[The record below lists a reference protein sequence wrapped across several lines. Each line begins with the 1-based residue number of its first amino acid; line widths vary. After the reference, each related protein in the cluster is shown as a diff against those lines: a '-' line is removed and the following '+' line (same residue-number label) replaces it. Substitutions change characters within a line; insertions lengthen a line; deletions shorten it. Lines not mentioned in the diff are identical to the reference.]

1 MARKSLAIG
10 IIILFVCCNISFTTL
25 SDENDGNLSGKTLYV
40 DDDNTDGPWDGSVE
54 YPYKDIQDAV
64 NAVNQGGT
72 IRVYEGVYNETD
84 LYTSFL
90 KIEKKM
96 NLIGNGSHCTIINHG
111 IKILADN
118 ILFEGFEIT
127 GRWGI
132 PNVIILGRSFV
143 IQSNNNRIL
152 NNSLDGIELRQSS
165 KNSVCYN
172 DIIGVE
178 LDESHSNIIKNNLI
192 LGGISCDNSNSN
204 DISKNIICAFSWSSN
219 NNGIDLDNA
228 DNNMI
233 IENHIIGG
241 YCALKLDH
249 SHKNYIHLNQIE
261 GNNFG
266 IWIYNSSGNNIRKN
280 NFIDNELLDGIFFY
294 GYNTWSGNYWNR
306 FRIFPVPIFGK
317 VGITNGYKILNFNW
331 INFDWHPAK
340 EPYDIPFPEV

>member
-1 MARKSLAIG
+1 MKRFLVIGMVLILLALSTSFSTG
-10 IIILFVCCNISFTTL
+10 SEEQNKYEII
-25 SDENDGNLSGKTLYV
+25 YV
-40 DDDNTDGPWDGSVE
+40 DDDNTDGPWDGTLE

-64 NAVNQGGT
+64 DAVNQGGT

-90 KIEKKM
+90 KIEKQM

-118 ILFEGFEIT
+118 ILFQGFEIT

-132 PNVIILGRSFV
+132 PNVIILSRSFE

-172 DIIGVE
+172 DIMGVE
-178 LDESHSNIIKNNLI
+178 LDGSHSNIIKNNLI
-192 LGGISCDNSNSN
+192 LGGISCENSNSN
-204 DISKNIICAFSWSSN
+204 DISKNIIWFF
-219 NNGIDLDNA
+219 NNGINLDNA

-233 IENHIIGG
+233 IENHIMGG
-241 YCALKLDH
+241 YCALKLVH
-249 SHKNYIHLNQIE
+249 SNKNYLNLNQIE

-266 IWIYNSSGNNIRKN
+266 IWLYKSSGNNIRKN
-280 NFIDNELLDGIFFY
+280 NFINNELFDGIFFY
-294 GYNTWSGNYWNR
+294 GHNMWIGNYWNR
-306 FRIFPVPIFGK
+306 FRILPAPIFGK
-317 VGITNGYKILNFNW
+317 IGINNEYIILNFNW
-331 INFDWHPAK
+331 LNFDCFPAR
-340 EPYDIPFPEV
+340 EPYDIPVPEV